1 MQSPDR
7 TLRKSLLIVLREKY
21 NRVAMLF
28 FSLEMAK
35 ERRESP
41 ETIAW
46 RGSLSKFRKTIF
58 CYKICEQDVELTET
72 KLAFLVCSTIIKI
85 LF

>member
-21 NRVAMLF
+21 NRVAMLL

-46 RGSLSKFRKTIF
+46 RRSLSKFRKTIF
-58 CYKICEQDVELTET
+58 C
-72 KLAFLVCSTIIKI
+72 
-85 LF
+85 